1 MLTTENISYVSDA
14 CTNGGTDN
22 AALKYAE
29 KNRKM
34 TTSTFINRLL
44 MFLTNYLM
52 KFI

>member
-29 KNRKM
+29 KKQENDNFHVYKQ
-34 TTSTFINRLL
+34 TADVSH
-44 MFLTNYLM
+44 
-52 KFI
+52 